1 MLNIDTIFFFLFV
14 FSILVTLRLVLKY
27 VGALLQREPS
37 QVMLS
42 SRELIYF
49 GLSISYIITYIRF

>member
-14 FSILVTLRLVLKY
+14 FSILVSLRLVLKY
-27 VGALLQREPS
+27 IGALLQREPS
-37 QVMLS
+37 QVLLS

>member
-14 FSILVTLRLVLKY
+14 FSILVSLRLVLKY

-37 QVMLS
+37 QVILS